1 MEVVGEKY
9 ESERRMTTRVEG
21 DSWSLGKEKEM

>member
-9 ESERRMTTRVEG
+9 ESERRMTTRVKG
-21 DSWSLGKEKEM
+21 DSWSLGKEEM